1 MQSTQTVTAEQVVTM
16 RIRSGR
22 HDDLPALARLM
33 YRANAADG
41 HPQIDEDELDEVARR
56 GELIVL
62 DLQPDELA
70 AAACVAVGRG
80 LVFLVIDPEVASP
93 ALEDRMLGVAHAL
106 CESKTKPACNVGRT
120 ARRGRR

>member
-1 MQSTQTVTAEQVVTM
+1 MENSQTVTEGEQVVTT

-41 HPQIDEDELDEVARR
+41 RPQIDEDELDEVARR

-80 LVFLVIDPEVASP
+80 LVFLVIDPEIASP

-106 CESKTKPACNVGRT
+106 CESKTKPACAART
-120 ARRGRR
+120 RGRR